1 MSKIVK
7 IIDSPRKGKRYR
19 VYLENNEYFDFGL
32 DGGSTY
38 IDHHNKKKRG
48 AYRKRHYS
56 NGTEK
61 YLIDTLTPSPALY
74 SYYILWGNS
83 EDIMKNVDSL
93 NRKMGN

>member
-19 VYLENNEYFDFGL
+19 VYLENDEYFDFGL
-32 DGGSTY
+32 NGGSTY
-38 IDHHNKKKRG
+38 IDHRDKKKRD

-74 SYYILWGNS
+74 SYYILWGDS
-83 EDIMKNVDSL
+83 DDIMMNINKL
-93 NRKMGN
+93 NRKIDN